1 MSLDELL
8 RETISLHTPLT
19 AETFQLFDREAFALC
34 QRQPIIINTARGV
47 LNDTDTIG
55 ERWMRELSME
65 QDSMFSKE
73 SGMRKDAD
81 QIVTHQIIAHPH
93 NAACREPGKRTP
105 EGIKPIERLFRN
117 QRLLSRSDVVFASHV
132 DFNSVEAVER
142 MLAMTVDNIRAFS
155 QESRLTSS
163 QSQRT
168 EHGESFLLQLI
179 GLRGNARVTLQ
190 DSSLPRIAFKGFPF
204 SDLDGRLY
212 VALYI
217 LKLRFSKSRRR

>member
-93 NAACREPGKRTP
+93 NAACREPGKRYSRRDQTDRKALSQSTP
-105 EGIKPIERLFRN
+105 A
-117 QRLLSRSDVVFASHV
+117 LSIDVVFASHV

-155 QESRLTSS
+155 
-163 QSQRT
+163 
-168 EHGESFLLQLI
+168 
-179 GLRGNARVTLQ
+179 
-190 DSSLPRIAFKGFPF
+190 
-204 SDLDGRLY
+204 
-212 VALYI
+212 
-217 LKLRFSKSRRR
+217 